1 MLWNFLYMKLKDKSL
16 TELIMEQC
24 KKKKEHEE
32 RKIEHLCS
40 IKGLDKA
47 T

>member
-1 MLWNFLYMKLKDKSL
+1 MKLKGKSL

-24 KKKKEHEE
+24 KKKKKKEEEQKE
-32 RKIEHLCS
+32 RKTEHLRS
-40 IKGLDKA
+40 IKGLDNA